1 MTPGFSPR
9 SETDAQRAAG
19 GIAAAYLGELWMMH
33 GAPPAV
39 AAAYLAG
46 LGTMRGAPPEASQPP
61 I

>member
-1 MTPGFSPR
+1 M
-9 SETDAQRAAG
+9 
-19 GIAAAYLGELWMMH
+19 AAAYLGELWTMR

-46 LGTMRGAPPEASQPP
+46 LGTMRGAPPEAWQPP